1 MVATYIL
8 IVLLN
13 SGNTGF
19 TAEFY
24 TKDRCEIAGQAV
36 IRYHD
41 QRYICVEK

>member
-13 SGNTGF
+13 NGNTGF

-24 TKDRCEIAGQAV
+24 TKAHCEAAGKAS
-36 IRYHD
+36 IRYED